1 MKGRVLRA
9 LSDHGILI
17 EPKAAEYLLASP
29 DPMASVARLLAR
41 EDGRPMILTLEA
53 VKALAEEPA
62 PATIPGVSGTTV
74 LSHPAPAAPPYRS
87 KSEFRIL
94 KDVTG
99 NSTCVGNVIDFAKLF
114 NDRFTTLRKLLARRR
129 ELTGHVPI
137 AKARRMGRDV
147 RVIGIVNEV
156 RVTKNGHRVLELED
170 EGDRINVLLL
180 RDQPNLPP
188 AVLTDEVV
196 GVAGSLSRQGDA
208 IIASEVVRPDV
219 PMGNGMAPTDSHA
232 CVAFASDL
240 HVGSKTF
247 LTEQWERFRHW
258 LGASRE
264 AEPVEYLVMPGDLV
278 EGIGVY
284 PEQEEDLL
292 IEDLFEQYQV
302 LAQLIREIPDRISV
316 LLMPGNHDAVRL
328 AEPQPTFPDTITK
341 MFDSNVT
348 FAGNPC
354 WIELEGR
361 LILCYHGRSMDDFV
375 ATIPGMTYAKPIE
388 GMKEML
394 RRRHLA
400 PIYGGRTPI
409 APEQKDYLVID
420 QVPQVFVTGH
430 VHACAIS
437 EYRGVKLINDS
448 AWQSQ
453 TAYQRMHNYSPD
465 PARVPVLHLGT
476 GEGWIQD
483 FA

>member
-9 LSDHGILI
+9 LSDRGILL
-17 EPKAAEYLLASP
+17 ELKAVEYLLATP
-29 DPMASVARLLAR
+29 DPMEVANRLIAR
-41 EDGRPMILTLEA
+41 GEERPMILTVDA
-53 VKALAEEPA
+53 VRALTAEPQASPA
-62 PATIPGVSGTTV
+62 SGLPEMTT
-74 LSHPAPAAPPYRS
+74 LTRAAPSNSP
-87 KSEFRIL
+87 KSEFHIL

-114 NDRFTTLRKLLARRR
+114 SDRFATLRKLLARRR
-129 ELTGHVPI
+129 ELTGLVPI
-137 AKARRMGRDV
+137 SKAKRPGRDV
-147 RVIGIVNEV
+147 RTIGIVNDV
-156 RVTKNGHRVLELED
+156 RVTRNGHRVLELED
-170 EGDRINVLLL
+170 EEDRINVLLL
-180 RDQPNLPP
+180 KDQPNLPP
-188 AVLTDEVV
+188 AVLTDEVI
-196 GVAGSLSRQGDA
+196 GVVGSLSRQGDA
-208 IIASEVVRPDV
+208 IVASEIVRPDI

-247 LTEQWERFRHW
+247 LTEQWERLRRW
-258 LGASRE
+258 LGSAKE
-264 AEPVEYLVMPGDLV
+264 AMEIEYLIMPGDLAD
-278 EGIGVY
+278 GIGVY

-292 IEDLFEQYQV
+292 IEDLFEQYQM

-316 LLMPGNHDAVRL
+316 LMMPGNHDAVRL
-328 AEPQPTFPDTITK
+328 AEPQPTFPDTVTK

-361 LILCYHGRSMDDFV
+361 LILCYHGRSMDDFIAAV
-375 ATIPGMTYAKPIE
+375 PGLTYAKPIE

-409 APEQKDYLVID
+409 APEQKDYLLID
-420 QVPQVFVTGH
+420 QVPQIFVTGH

-437 EYRGVKLINDS
+437 EYRGVVLINDS

-465 PARVPVLHLGT
+465 PARVPILHLGT

-483 FA
+483 FN